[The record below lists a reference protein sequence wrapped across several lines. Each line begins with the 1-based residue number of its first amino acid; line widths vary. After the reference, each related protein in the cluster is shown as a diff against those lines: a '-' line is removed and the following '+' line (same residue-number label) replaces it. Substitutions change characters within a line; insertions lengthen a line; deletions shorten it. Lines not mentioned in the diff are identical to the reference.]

1 MHLDFSE
8 DFKNKVVL
16 VTGASRGIGKE
27 IAISFAE
34 CGALVLGSATTENG
48 ANAIADYLGKYEQKG
63 HGIVLNLGDKES
75 ISNALSNFKEL
86 TGKAGP
92 DILINNAGIV
102 ADNIILRMTDE
113 QWEDVINVNL
123 TGLFYLTKA
132 CLKHM
137 MKSRFGRVISISS
150 VIGSTGNV
158 GQANYAAAK
167 AGIVGF
173 TKSLAKELGSRNI
186 TANVIAPGFIET
198 EMTSKL
204 TSEQRDAI
212 LKQQAITRLGRV
224 EDIAN
229 SAVFLAS
236 SFADYITGQTL
247 HVNGG
252 MYMN

>member
-1 MHLDFSE
+1 MRLNFADDFN
-8 DFKNKVVL
+8 NKTVL
-16 VTGASRGIGKE
+16 VTGASRGIGRE
-27 IAISFAE
+27 IARSFAE
-34 CGALVLGSATTENG
+34 YGALVIGTATTENG
-48 ANAIADYLGKYEQKG
+48 ANEISGYLENYEKKG
-63 HGIVLNLGDKES
+63 FGIVLNLGDKES
-75 ISNALSNFKEL
+75 IANSLVKFKEL
-86 TGKAGP
+86 TGNQGP
-92 DILINNAGIV
+92 DILINNAGVV
-102 ADNIILRMTDE
+102 ADNIILRMSDD
-113 QWEDVINVNL
+113 QWDNVLNINL

-204 TSEQRDAI
+204 TSSQRDDI
-212 LKQQAITRLGRV
+212 VKQQAITRLGKV

-229 SAVFLAS
+229 SAIFLS
-236 SFADYITGQTL
+236 SSCADYITGQTL

-252 MYMN
+252 MFMN

>member
-1 MHLDFSE
+1 MSLNFKDE
-8 DFKNKVVL
+8 FKNKTVL

-27 IAISFAE
+27 IADAFANL
-34 CGALVLGSATTENG
+34 GALVVGTATSENG
-48 ANAIADYLGKYEQKG
+48 ANSITDYLSAYENKG
-63 HGIVLNLGDKES
+63 YGIVLNLGDKNS
-75 ISNALSNFKEL
+75 IADGFNKFKEL
-86 TGKAGP
+86 TGKIGP

-113 QWEDVINVNL
+113 QWNDVININL
-123 TGLFYLTKA
+123 TGLFHLTKC

-137 MKSRFGRVISISS
+137 MKSRYGRVINISS
-150 VIGSTGNV
+150 VIGTTGNT
-158 GQANYAAAK
+158 GQSNYAAAK
-167 AGIVGF
+167 AGISGF
-173 TKSLAKELGSRNI
+173 TKSLAQELGSRNI

-229 SAVFLAS
+229 STLFLSS